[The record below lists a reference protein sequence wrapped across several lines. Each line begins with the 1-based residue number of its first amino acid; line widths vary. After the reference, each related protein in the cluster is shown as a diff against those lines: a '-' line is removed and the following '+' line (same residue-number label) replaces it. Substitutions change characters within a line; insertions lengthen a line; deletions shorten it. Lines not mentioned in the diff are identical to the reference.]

1 LANPAHDNR
10 RYVKLAWIAAV
21 LGLAGLFPARVEAEL
36 VAPTAAQGFLA
47 TAPDGSPR
55 VAYLADRNVVVAR
68 RAAGRWSSGRVGR
81 VPAGR
86 AFVAGLLVD
95 RRGRTSIL
103 VQAENGSWLALGR
116 SGGAVRVV
124 ARPRK
129 GASFGPAGLAL
140 DAAGRPAFAY
150 VLRLKSGKTFLRLV
164 TSDDRGRL
172 RTTGIT
178 KAGFPSSSLAPGA
191 APVLVRGRLHVVE
204 TFTSG
209 AIDWQPQRK
218 GTWVG
223 QFLFSSPLGSPTG
236 RVAAAAAGGNL
247 WSAWTQLS
255 SETISV
261 FLSHSAATQDTDVV
275 LEHGIFVSLLLSG
288 GRPEIGAYDFVQIGD
303 WFSYAGIVA
312 DDTGPLT
319 ELDGRLEG
327 YAVARG
333 GRRQVLLST
342 QNGLEWF
349 ETPSRSSVKV
359 SLSADAAGNVTGR
372 VDGASGGT
380 VQVYRESPTSPR
392 ALVATVPLAADGSF
406 MAADTAPTS
415 PTLYRAVY
423 VDGATGIPYAS
434 LLRTPVGP
442 GT

>member
-1 LANPAHDNR
+1 MHDNR
-10 RYVKLAWIAAV
+10 RYVKLAWIAAALAV
-21 LGLAGLFPARVEAEL
+21 TGLLPAQAEAEI
-36 VAPTAAQGFLA
+36 VASTAARGFLA

-55 VAYLADRNVVVAR
+55 VGYIVGSEVIVAR
-68 RAAGRWSSGRVGR
+68 RASGRWSSRRAGR
-81 VPAGR
+81 VPTGR
-86 AFVAGLLVD
+86 AFVAGLVVD
-95 RRGRTSIL
+95 RKGRSSVL

-116 SGGAVRVV
+116 SGGPVRIV

-129 GASFGPAGLAL
+129 GASFGPAGLTL
-140 DAAGRPAFAY
+140 DPAGRPAFAY
-150 VLRLKSGKTFLRLV
+150 ARRLSSGKTFLRLA
-164 TSDDRGRL
+164 TSDARGRL

-218 GTWVG
+218 GTWIG

-236 RVAAAAAGGNL
+236 RVGAAAAGGNL

-261 FLSHSAATQDTDVV
+261 FLSQSAATQDTNVV

-288 GRPEIGAYDFVQIGD
+288 GRPEIGAYDWVQIGD
-303 WFSYAGIVA
+303 WFTYAGVLA
-312 DDTGPLT
+312 DDAGPMA
-319 ELDGRLEG
+319 ELDGRLDG

-333 GRRQVLLST
+333 GARQVLLSRA
-342 QNGLEWF
+342 NELEWF
-349 ETPSRSSVKV
+349 ETPSRPSVK
-359 SLSADAAGNVTGR
+359 LALTADASGNIGGR
-372 VDGASGGT
+372 VDGGAGGT
-380 VQVYRESPTSPR
+380 VQVYRETPSAPR
-392 ALVATVPLAADGSF
+392 ILVATVPLAADGSF
-406 MAADTAPTS
+406 TAVDAPPTS
-415 PTLYRAVY
+415 PTVYRAVY
-423 VDGATGIPYAS
+423 VDATTGIPYAS

>member
-1 LANPAHDNR
+1 MHGNR
-10 RYVKLAWIAAV
+10 RYVKLAWI
-21 LGLAGLFPARVEAEL
+21 GLVVGLTGFLPARAEAEI
-36 VAPTAAQGFLA
+36 VASTGAHGFLA

-55 VAYLADRNVVVAR
+55 VGYIIGSEVVVAR
-68 RAAGRWSSGRVGR
+68 RASGRWSSRHAGR
-81 VPAGR
+81 VPTGR
-86 AFVAGLLVD
+86 SFLAGLVVD
-95 RRGRTSIL
+95 RRGRSSIL

-116 SGGAVRVV
+116 SGGPVRML
-124 ARPRK
+124 ARPPK
-129 GASFGPAGLAL
+129 GTSFGPAGLTL
-140 DAAGRPAFAY
+140 DSHGRPAFAY
-150 VLRLKSGKTFLRLV
+150 ALRRSSGKTFLRLV
-164 TSDDRGRL
+164 TSDAGGRL
-172 RTTGIT
+172 RTIGIT

-218 GTWVG
+218 GKWVG

-236 RVAAAAAGGNL
+236 RVGAAAAGRNL

-261 FLSHSAATQDTDVV
+261 FLSHSAATQDTNVI

-288 GRPEIGAYDFVQIGD
+288 GRPELGAYDWVQIGD
-303 WFSYAGIVA
+303 WFTYAGVVA
-312 DDTGPLT
+312 DDSGPVA
-319 ELDGRLEG
+319 EFDGRLDG

-333 GRRQVLLST
+333 GRRQVLLSRA
-342 QNGLEWF
+342 NYLEWF
-349 ETPSRSSVKV
+349 ETPSRPSVKV
-359 SLSADAAGNVTGR
+359 SVTADGSGNISGR
-372 VDGASGGT
+372 VEGGAGGT
-380 VQVYRESPTSPR
+380 VQVYRESPTAR

-406 MAADTAPTS
+406 AATDTAPTS
-415 PTLYRAVY
+415 PTLYRAAY

>member
-1 LANPAHDNR
+1 MHGNR
-10 RYVKLAWIAAV
+10 RYVKLAWIGLA
-21 LGLAGLFPARVEAEL
+21 LGLTGLLPARAEAEI
-36 VAPTAAQGFLA
+36 VSPTAASAFLG

-55 VAYLADRNVVVAR
+55 VSYLAGRDVILAR
-68 RAAGRWSSGRVGR
+68 RAAGRWSSARAGRI
-81 VPAGR
+81 PAGK
-86 AFVAGLLVD
+86 AFVAGLAVD
-95 RRGRTSIL
+95 RRGRTSVL
-103 VQAENGSWLALGR
+103 VEAENGSWLALGR
-116 SGGAVRVV
+116 SGRAVRVV

-150 VLRLKSGKTFLRLV
+150 ALRLRSGKTFLRLV
-164 TSDDRGRL
+164 TPDARGRA

-218 GTWVG
+218 RPWVG

-236 RVAAAAAGGNL
+236 HVAAAAVGGTL

-261 FLSHSAATQDTDVV
+261 FLSRSAATQDTNVI
-275 LEHGIFVSLLLSG
+275 LEHGIFVSLALSA
-288 GRPEIGAYDFVQIGD
+288 GRPELGAYDWVQIGD

-312 DDTGPLT
+312 DGTGASA
-319 ELDGRLEG
+319 ELDGRLDG
-327 YAVARG
+327 YAIARG
-333 GRRQVLLST
+333 GRHQVLLTT

-349 ETPSRSSVKV
+349 ETPSRPSVKV
-359 SLSADAAGNVTGR
+359 SLSADAAGNITGR
-372 VDGASGGT
+372 VDGSSGGT
-380 VQVYRESPTSPR
+380 VQVYRESPASPR

-406 MAADTAPTS
+406 AATDTAPTS

-434 LLRTPVGP
+434 LLRAPVGP